1 LFEKGLKHG
10 SGKKIL
16 MYWMLIVVEF
26 VNFKVSNFLKRK
38 SDLPEAACEVV
49 HQMQTVGVS
58 IKYVRLDNAGENMV
72 FAKMANNKQWNLRLV
87 FEFTGAGTPQRNYL
101 VEVGFS
107 TLSGRLQAMFDAA
120 FLPKEQKYLLLRE
133 GLHHLT
139 YLDGLI
145 VYEQS
150 GEKRMKHGWIYYVFH
165 DNCPRLKIRTR

>member
-107 TLSGRLQAMFDAA
+107 TLSGRLQAMFDARRLA
-120 FLPKEQKYLLLRE
+120 SLDLPGRVDCLRAKWGKANEAWMDLLRFSRQ
-133 GLHHLT
+133 LST
-139 YLDGLI
+139 
-145 VYEQS
+145 
-150 GEKRMKHGWIYYVFH
+150 
-165 DNCPRLKIRTR
+165 T